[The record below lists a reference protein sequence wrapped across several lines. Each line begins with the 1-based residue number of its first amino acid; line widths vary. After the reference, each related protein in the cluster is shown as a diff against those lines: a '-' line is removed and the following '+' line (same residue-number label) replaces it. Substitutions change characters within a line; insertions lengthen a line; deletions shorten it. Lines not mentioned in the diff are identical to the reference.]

1 MVLKKCRCYRE
12 STGKRIAL
20 FKVQAPK
27 KILMKLN
34 LQIVVSA
41 SATPVLAQDIFAS
54 RPLRSQMRLA
64 SRWFSKRYCETYYP
78 SGNSQDIRRI
88 ETSYDN

>member
-1 MVLKKCRCYRE
+1 MVLKEYHATVNPLARGI
-12 STGKRIAL
+12 TL

-41 SATPVLAQDIFAS
+41 SAAPVLAQDIFAS

>member
-27 KILMKLN
+27 KQLMKLN
-34 LQIVVSA
+34 LQIIVSA
-41 SATPVLAQDIFAS
+41 AAARVLAHDTFAC
-54 RPLRSQMRLA
+54 RQMRCQMRLA
-64 SRWFSKRYCETYYP
+64 TCWLSKRYCETYYP
-78 SGNSQDIRRI
+78 LCNSQDIRRI